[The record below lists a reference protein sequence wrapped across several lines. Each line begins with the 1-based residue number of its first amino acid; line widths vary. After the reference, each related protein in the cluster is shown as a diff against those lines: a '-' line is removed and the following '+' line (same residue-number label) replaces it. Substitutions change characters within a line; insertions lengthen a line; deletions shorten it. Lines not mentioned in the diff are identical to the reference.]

1 MNTGLDEFEY
11 GFFSNH
17 WMLKAALC
25 YVPRMQLNIAISAVI
40 DRLVAE
46 GEEVSGGELL
56 QMLAQIALTGQYYV
70 VGSGVEGAV
79 PERDVE
85 QFARDLQEMPDAVDP
100 MVDFKL
106 NNKNEEENN
115 DG

>member
-25 YVPRMQLNIAISAVI
+25 YVPRLQLNIAISAVI
-40 DRLVAE
+40 DRLSDDN
-46 GEEVSGGELL
+46 EVTGDELL
-56 QMLAQIALTGQYYV
+56 QMLAQIALTGQYHA

-85 QFARDLQEMPDAVDP
+85 QFARGLQEMPDAVDP

-115 DG
+115 GG

>member
-17 WMLKAALC
+17 WLLKTALC
-25 YVPRMQLNIAISAVI
+25 YVPRIQLNIAVGAVI
-40 DRLVAE
+40 DRLSDDS
-46 GEEVSGGELL
+46 EVTGDELL
-56 QMLAQIALTGQYYV
+56 QMLAQIALTGRYITI
-70 VGSGVEGAV
+70 EGGASEV
-79 PERDVE
+79 KEDMPSPE
-85 QFARDLQEMPDAVDP
+85 QFSGFLKQWPDADDP